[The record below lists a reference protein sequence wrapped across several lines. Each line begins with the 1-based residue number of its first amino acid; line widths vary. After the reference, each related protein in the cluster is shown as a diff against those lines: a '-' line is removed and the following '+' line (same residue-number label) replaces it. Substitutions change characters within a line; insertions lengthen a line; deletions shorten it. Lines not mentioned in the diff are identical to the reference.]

1 MDIIRSLHDMRQRVL
16 LIRSLNQ
23 SIAFVPTMGYLHD
36 GHLSLL
42 HDARKRGDVVV
53 LSIFVNPTQFGQ
65 GEDFEEYP
73 RDLERDSRL
82 AEEAGCDIVFAP
94 SAHDMYPQDY
104 ATYVGVE
111 GITQTLCGAS
121 RPGHFRGVTT
131 VVSKLFH
138 IVQPHVAIFGNKDFQ
153 QLAVIRRMTEDLNM
167 SVEIIGMPIFRE
179 ADGLAMSS
187 RNVYL
192 SADQRQQA
200 LALSRALT
208 EARQLVAA
216 GELNC
221 ATIIS
226 TLKSRLSQQP
236 DARIDYIQICHQ
248 RTLKDQLQADH
259 DSVLLM
265 AVFIG
270 QTRLIDNGLLMESIG
285 ND

>member
-1 MDIIRSLHDMRQRVL
+1 MRQRVL